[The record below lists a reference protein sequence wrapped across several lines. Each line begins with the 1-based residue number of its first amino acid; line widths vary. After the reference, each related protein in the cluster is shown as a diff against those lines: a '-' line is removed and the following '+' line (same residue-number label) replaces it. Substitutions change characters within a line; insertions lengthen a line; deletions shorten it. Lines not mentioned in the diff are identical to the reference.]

1 MFCPDIQ
8 LIYIC
13 VCIYISFFDKDV
25 MHTYFG
31 IAGLSLMN
39 ESGFLELDP
48 AINISKK
55 AKEHLLNNSIFYRQN
70 WKFIIYYYII
80 FFLQITIYIYY

>member
-1 MFCPDIQ
+1 
-8 LIYIC
+8 
-13 VCIYISFFDKDV
+13 

-39 ESGFLELDP
+39 ESGFSELDP

-55 AKEHLLNNSIFYRQN
+55 AKENLFKNCKFHNQN
-70 WKFIIYYYII
+70 
-80 FFLQITIYIYY
+80 